1 MSEVSSKV
9 AEMLLSTESIA
20 VYKDKPF
27 VFVSGR
33 ISPVYID
40 CRKLLSFPAER
51 EYIVAHMAKM
61 AETEIGLDKIDV
73 VAGGETAGIP
83 YAAFVAH
90 LIKKP
95 MIYIRKQ
102 PKGYG
107 GTKQIEGILEAGQ
120 RVLMVEDLITDG
132 LSKLRFNIGVRGA
145 GAKMTH
151 CLCVFDYASERLNQH
166 EGRDNLAKNG
176 IELHVLANWDDV
188 FDTGTSKNYFTEAT
202 KIADRR
208 LSERSRELGPEDGL
222 RVSAAGALS
231 RPMSRAASS
240 NRSKRSNCSSR
251 PDQGAGYDLDIR
263 ILAADISLRDRDHH
277 ENTDSQCRCSSR

>member
-1 MSEVSSKV
+1 MSEVSRKI
-9 AEMLLSTESIA
+9 AEMLLSTESIT

-40 CRKLLSFPAER
+40 CRKLLSFAAER
-51 EYIVAHMAKM
+51 EYIVTALAKM
-61 AETEIGLDKIDV
+61 AETDIGLNNIDV

-83 YAAFVAH
+83 YASFVSH
-90 LIKKP
+90 IIKKP

-132 LSKLRFNIGVRGA
+132 LSKMRFNIGIRGA

-151 CLCVFDYASERLNQH
+151 CLCVFDYASDRLNLH
-166 EGRDNLAKNG
+166 EGKINLAKNG
-176 IELHVLANWDDV
+176 IDLHVLANWDDV
-188 FDTGTSKNYFTEAT
+188 LDTGLSKSYFTE
-202 KIADRR
+202 D
-208 LSERSRELGPEDGL
+208 
-222 RVSAAGALS
+222 
-231 RPMSRAASS
+231 
-240 NRSKRSNCSSR
+240 SSR
-251 PDQGAGYDLDIR
+251 QILDF
-263 ILAADISLRDRDHH
+263 LKEP
-277 ENTDSQCRCSSR
+277 ENWGRKMGFV

>member
-1 MSEVSSKV
+1 MSEVSQRV

-20 VYKDKPF
+20 VYKDKPY

-40 CRKLLSFPAER
+40 CRRLLSFPTER
-51 EYIVAHMAKM
+51 EYIVTHMARK
-61 AETEIGLDKIDV
+61 AETDIGLDKIDV

-90 LIKKP
+90 IIRKP
-95 MIYIRKQ
+95 MIYIRKL

-107 GTKQIEGILEAGQ
+107 GTKQIEGILEPGQ

-145 GAKMTH
+145 GARMTH
-151 CLCVFDYASERLNQH
+151 CLCVFDYASDRLNQH
-166 EGRDNLAKNG
+166 EGKEALAKND

-188 FDTGTSKNYFTEAT
+188 LDTGTSKNYFTEEQN
-202 KIADRR
+202 KQII
-208 LSERSRELGPEDGL
+208 ELLKDPENWG
-222 RVSAAGALS
+222 RKMGFV
-231 RPMSRAASS
+231 
-240 NRSKRSNCSSR
+240 
-251 PDQGAGYDLDIR
+251 
-263 ILAADISLRDRDHH
+263 
-277 ENTDSQCRCSSR
+277 

>member
-1 MSEVSSKV
+1 MSEVSKKV
-9 AEMLLSTESIA
+9 AEMLLQTEAIQ

-40 CRKLLSFPAER
+40 CRKILSFPDQR
-51 EYIVAHMAKM
+51 EYIVTQLARK
-61 AETEIGLDKIDV
+61 AETDIGIANIDV

-83 YAAFVAH
+83 YASFVSH

-107 GTKQIEGILEAGQ
+107 GTKQIEGILDAGK
-120 RVLMVEDLITDG
+120 RVLLVEDLITDG
-132 LSKLRFNIGVRGA
+132 LSKLRFNIGIRGA

-166 EGRDNLAKNG
+166 EGRANLAKND
-176 IELHVLANWDDV
+176 ISLHVLADWDDV
-188 FDTGTSKNYFTEAT
+188 LDTGLSKSYFTKDA
-202 KIADRR
+202 
-208 LSERSRELGPEDGL
+208 SEHIVDFLKDPENWG
-222 RVSAAGALS
+222 RKMGFV
-231 RPMSRAASS
+231 
-240 NRSKRSNCSSR
+240 
-251 PDQGAGYDLDIR
+251 
-263 ILAADISLRDRDHH
+263 
-277 ENTDSQCRCSSR
+277 

>member
-1 MSEVSSKV
+1 MSEVSLKV
-9 AEMLLSTESIA
+9 AEMLLATESIA
-20 VYKDKPF
+20 VYKNEPF

-51 EYIVAHMAKM
+51 EYIVTHMAKK
-61 AETEIGLDKIDV
+61 AETDIGLDKFDV

-90 LIKKP
+90 IIKKP

-107 GTKQIEGILEAGQ
+107 GTKQIEGILGTGK

-145 GAKMTH
+145 GARMTH
-151 CLCVFDYASERLNQH
+151 CLCVFDYASDRLDQH
-166 EGRDNLAKNG
+166 EGRDTLAKNG
-176 IELHVLANWDDV
+176 IALHVLANWDDV
-188 FDTGTSKNYFTEAT
+188 LDTGTSKNYFTAEQNAH
-202 KIADRR
+202 IIDF
-208 LSERSRELGPEDGL
+208 
-222 RVSAAGALS
+222 
-231 RPMSRAASS
+231 
-240 NRSKRSNCSSR
+240 
-251 PDQGAGYDLDIR
+251 
-263 ILAADISLRDRDHH
+263 LRDP
-277 ENTDSQCRCSSR
+277 ENW

>member
-1 MSEVSSKV
+1 MSEVSQRV
-9 AEMLLSTESIA
+9 AEMLLATESIA
-20 VYKDKPF
+20 VYKDNPF

-51 EYIVAHMAKM
+51 EYIVAALAKK
-61 AETEIGLDKIDV
+61 AETDIGLDNIDV

-83 YAAFVAH
+83 YASFVSH

-107 GTKQIEGILEAGQ
+107 GTKQIEGNLEAGK
-120 RVLMVEDLITDG
+120 RVLLVEDLITDG
-132 LSKLRFNIGVRGA
+132 LSKLRFNIGIRGA

-151 CLCVFDYASERLNQH
+151 CLCVFDYASDRLNQH
-166 EGRDNLAKNG
+166 EGKDALAKND

-188 FDTGTSKNYFTEAT
+188 LDTGTSKKYFTDEQN
-202 KIADRR
+202 KQIIDF
-208 LSERSRELGPEDGL
+208 LKDPENWG
-222 RVSAAGALS
+222 RKMGFV
-231 RPMSRAASS
+231 
-240 NRSKRSNCSSR
+240 
-251 PDQGAGYDLDIR
+251 
-263 ILAADISLRDRDHH
+263 
-277 ENTDSQCRCSSR
+277 

>member
-1 MSEVSSKV
+1 MSEVSKKV
-9 AEMLLSTESIA
+9 AEMLLSTQSIA

-40 CRKLLSFPAER
+40 CRKLLSFAAER
-51 EYIVAHMAKM
+51 EYIVTALAKM
-61 AETEIGLDKIDV
+61 AETDIGLSNIDV

-83 YAAFVAH
+83 YASFVSH
-90 LIKKP
+90 IIKKP

-132 LSKLRFNIGVRGA
+132 LSKMRFNIGIRGA

-151 CLCVFDYASERLNQH
+151 CLCVFDYASDRLDLH
-166 EGRDNLAKNG
+166 EGKINLAKND
-176 IELHVLANWDDV
+176 IDLHVLANWDDV
-188 FDTGTSKNYFTEAT
+188 LDTGLSKSYFTE
-202 KIADRR
+202 D
-208 LSERSRELGPEDGL
+208 
-222 RVSAAGALS
+222 
-231 RPMSRAASS
+231 
-240 NRSKRSNCSSR
+240 SSR
-251 PDQGAGYDLDIR
+251 Q
-263 ILAADISLRDRDHH
+263 ILEFLKDP
-277 ENTDSQCRCSSR
+277 ENWGRKMGFV

>member
-1 MSEVSSKV
+1 MSEVSKKV

-20 VYKDKPF
+20 VYNDKPY

-40 CRKLLSFPAER
+40 CRKLLSFAAER
-51 EYIVAHMAKM
+51 EYIVTALAKM
-61 AETEIGLDKIDV
+61 AETDIGLDNFDV

-90 LIKKP
+90 IVKKP

-107 GTKQIEGILEAGQ
+107 GTKQIEGILEPGK
-120 RVLMVEDLITDG
+120 RVLLVEDLITDG

-151 CLCVFDYASERLNQH
+151 CLCVFDYASDRLNQH
-166 EGRDNLAKNG
+166 EGRESLAKND
-176 IELHVLANWDDV
+176 IALHVLANWDDV
-188 FDTGTSKNYFTEAT
+188 LDTGTSKHYFTAEQNSQIIDFL
-202 KIADRR
+202 KD
-208 LSERSRELGPEDGL
+208 PENWG
-222 RVSAAGALS
+222 RKMGFV
-231 RPMSRAASS
+231 
-240 NRSKRSNCSSR
+240 
-251 PDQGAGYDLDIR
+251 
-263 ILAADISLRDRDHH
+263 
-277 ENTDSQCRCSSR
+277 

>member
-1 MSEVSSKV
+1 MSEVSKKV
-9 AEMLLSTESIA
+9 AEMLLSTQSIA

-40 CRKLLSFPAER
+40 CRKLLSFAAER
-51 EYIVAHMAKM
+51 EYIVTALAKM
-61 AETEIGLDKIDV
+61 AESDIGLDNFDV

-90 LIKKP
+90 IVRKP

-107 GTKQIEGILEAGQ
+107 GTKQIEGILEAAQ

-132 LSKLRFNIGVRGA
+132 LSKMRFNIGIRGA

-151 CLCVFDYASERLNQH
+151 CLCVFDYASDRLDLH
-166 EGRDNLAKNG
+166 EGKNNLAKND
-176 IELHVLANWDDV
+176 IDLHVLANWDDV
-188 FDTGTSKNYFTEAT
+188 LDTGLSKSYFTE
-202 KIADRR
+202 D
-208 LSERSRELGPEDGL
+208 
-222 RVSAAGALS
+222 
-231 RPMSRAASS
+231 
-240 NRSKRSNCSSR
+240 SSR
-251 PDQGAGYDLDIR
+251 Q
-263 ILAADISLRDRDHH
+263 ILEFLKDP
-277 ENTDSQCRCSSR
+277 ENWGRKMGFV

>member
-1 MSEVSSKV
+1 MSEVSQRV
-9 AEMLLSTESIA
+9 AEMLLATESIA
-20 VYKDKPF
+20 VYKDNPF

-51 EYIVAHMAKM
+51 EYIVTALAKK
-61 AETEIGLDKIDV
+61 AETDIGLDKIDV

-83 YAAFVAH
+83 YASFVSH

-107 GTKQIEGILEAGQ
+107 GTKQIEGNLEAGK
-120 RVLMVEDLITDG
+120 RVLLVEDLITDG
-132 LSKLRFNIGVRGA
+132 LSKLRFNIGIRGA

-151 CLCVFDYASERLNQH
+151 CLCVFDYASDRLNQH
-166 EGRDNLAKNG
+166 EGKDALAKND

-188 FDTGTSKNYFTEAT
+188 LDTGTSKKYFTEEQNKQIIDFLKDA
-202 KIADRR
+202 
-208 LSERSRELGPEDGL
+208 
-222 RVSAAGALS
+222 
-231 RPMSRAASS
+231 
-240 NRSKRSNCSSR
+240 
-251 PDQGAGYDLDIR
+251 
-263 ILAADISLRDRDHH
+263 
-277 ENTDSQCRCSSR
+277 ENWGRKMGFV

>member
-1 MSEVSSKV
+1 MSEVSQRV
-9 AEMLLSTESIA
+9 AEMLLSTESIQ
-20 VYKDKPF
+20 VYKDNPF

-51 EYIVAHMAKM
+51 EYIVAALAKK
-61 AETEIGLDKIDV
+61 AATDIGLDNIDV

-83 YAAFVAH
+83 YASFVSH

-107 GTKQIEGILEAGQ
+107 GTKQIEGNLEAGK
-120 RVLMVEDLITDG
+120 RVLLVEDLITDG
-132 LSKLRFNIGVRGA
+132 LSKLRFNIGIRGA

-151 CLCVFDYASERLNQH
+151 CLCVFDYASDRLNQH
-166 EGRDNLAKNG
+166 EGKDALAKND

-188 FDTGTSKNYFTEAT
+188 LDTGTSKKYFTDEQN
-202 KIADRR
+202 KQIIDF
-208 LSERSRELGPEDGL
+208 LKDPENWG
-222 RVSAAGALS
+222 RKMGFV
-231 RPMSRAASS
+231 
-240 NRSKRSNCSSR
+240 
-251 PDQGAGYDLDIR
+251 
-263 ILAADISLRDRDHH
+263 
-277 ENTDSQCRCSSR
+277 

>member
-1 MSEVSSKV
+1 MSEVSQKV

-40 CRKLLSFPAER
+40 CRKLLSYAAER
-51 EYIVAHMAKM
+51 EFIVTALAQKVQ
-61 AETEIGLDKIDV
+61 ADIGLDNIDV

-83 YAAFVAH
+83 YASFVSH

-107 GTKQIEGILEAGQ
+107 GTKQIEGILEAGK
-120 RVLMVEDLITDG
+120 RVLLVEDLITDG
-132 LSKLRFNIGVRGA
+132 LSKLRFNIGIRGA

-151 CLCVFDYASERLNQH
+151 CLCIFDYASERLNQH
-166 EGRDNLAKNG
+166 EGRDNLAKND
-176 IELHVLANWDDV
+176 IQLHVLADWDDV
-188 FDTGTSKNYFTEAT
+188 LDTGTSKNYFTEEQ
-202 KIADRR
+202 KSQIIEFLKD
-208 LSERSRELGPEDGL
+208 PENGG
-222 RVSAAGALS
+222 RKMGFV
-231 RPMSRAASS
+231 
-240 NRSKRSNCSSR
+240 
-251 PDQGAGYDLDIR
+251 
-263 ILAADISLRDRDHH
+263 
-277 ENTDSQCRCSSR
+277 